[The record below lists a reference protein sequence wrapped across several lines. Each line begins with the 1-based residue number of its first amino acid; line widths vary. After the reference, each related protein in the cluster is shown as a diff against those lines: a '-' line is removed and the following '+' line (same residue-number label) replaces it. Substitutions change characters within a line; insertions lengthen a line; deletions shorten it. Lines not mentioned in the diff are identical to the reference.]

1 VFGIIVI
8 AVDLMCRLL
17 LIERREALVG
27 GFDPV
32 ASVSSSLDSD
42 CPKNLRILMDSQY
55 GTFDT
60 EIEYSNEAERQPLIG
75 HDDSDSEETDYA
87 DSIFD
92 RGADEA
98 TRMVPHDPISF
109 FQIIKEFF
117 ASSRAVAALVNS
129 FVYG

>member
-1 VFGIIVI
+1 
-8 AVDLMCRLL
+8 MCRLL

-42 CPKNLRILMDSQY
+42 CPKILRGLTNSQY

-60 EIEYSNEAERQPLIG
+60 ETDFSSEAERQPLIA
-75 HDDSDSEETDYA
+75 SDSEETDYA
-87 DSIFD
+87 DSLLD

-98 TRMVPHDPISF
+98 TRMVQREPISF
-109 FQIIKEFF
+109 FQIIKGFF
-117 ASSRAVAALVNS
+117 GSSRAVAALVNS